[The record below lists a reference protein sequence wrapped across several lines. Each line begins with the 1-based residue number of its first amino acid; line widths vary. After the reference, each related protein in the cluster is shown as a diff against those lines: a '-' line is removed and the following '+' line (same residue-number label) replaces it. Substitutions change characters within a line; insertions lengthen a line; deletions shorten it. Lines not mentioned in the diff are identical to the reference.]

1 MPWMQITS
9 STTTISDMQRAIGFS
24 SCVAHALLRAVL
36 AIVPTPVRKYPNRS
50 HECERRTPS
59 ACATGIRIALALLIG
74 LSVHAIDAQDWAKA
88 RLEKSPRHRERVMVK
103 NGGRTIPTLVV
114 YPEAKDKKP
123 VVLLIHDSA
132 GVTDWFEDFA
142 DQVAAMGYV
151 VLAPNLLPS
160 EKQVMEDLNAVADYG
175 VKLPASD
182 GRLFAAG
189 IGWGGAQGF
198 RFAADRPDLAAVLV
212 ICGASPDKDA
222 VARVKGTIFGF
233 YAANDERVNATVPP
247 AQAAA
252 KAAGVVFE
260 AVTYDGVGPQF
271 MQSGDAPDAKASDR
285 LARGYALERM
295 KSVLDM
301 VTLRGY

>member
-1 MPWMQITS
+1 
-9 STTTISDMQRAIGFS
+9 
-24 SCVAHALLRAVL
+24 
-36 AIVPTPVRKYPNRS
+36 
-50 HECERRTPS
+50 
-59 ACATGIRIALALLIG
+59 LLIG
-74 LSVHAIDAQDWAKA
+74 LSVHAVDAQ
-88 RLEKSPRHRERVMVK
+88 ESPRHRERVEVK
-103 NGGRTIPTLVV
+103 NGGRAIATLVV
-114 YPEAKDKKP
+114 YPETKDKKP

-132 GVTDWFEDFA
+132 GVTDWFQRFA

-160 EKQVMEDLNAVADYG
+160 GEQVMEDLNAVADYG
-175 VKLPASD
+175 IKLPASD

-189 IGWGGAQGF
+189 IGWGGTQSF
-198 RFAADRPDLAAVLV
+198 RFAADRSDLAAALV
-212 ICGASPDKDA
+212 ICGASPDKAA

-252 KAAGVVFE
+252 RAAGVVFE

-271 MQSGDAPDAKASDR
+271 MQSGDAPDAKPADK

>member
-1 MPWMQITS
+1 
-9 STTTISDMQRAIGFS
+9 MQR
-24 SCVAHALLRAVL
+24 
-36 AIVPTPVRKYPNRS
+36 IVRNRNRS
-50 HECERRTPS
+50 HEFERCTPS
-59 ACATGIRIALALLIG
+59 ACATVSPALRNGLRIVLALLIG
-74 LSVHAIDAQDWAKA
+74 LSVHAVDAQ
-88 RLEKSPRHRERVMVK
+88 ESPRHRERVEVK
-103 NGGRTIPTLVV
+103 NGGRAIATLVV
-114 YPEAKDKKP
+114 YPETKDKKP

-132 GVTDWFEDFA
+132 GVTDWFQRFA

-160 EKQVMEDLNAVADYG
+160 GEQVMEDLNAVADYG
-175 VKLPASD
+175 IKLPASD

-189 IGWGGAQGF
+189 IGWGGTQSF
-198 RFAADRPDLAAVLV
+198 RFAADRSDLAAALV
-212 ICGASPDKDA
+212 ICGASPDKAA

-252 KAAGVVFE
+252 RAAGVVFE

-271 MQSGDAPDAKASDR
+271 MQSGDAPDAKPADK